1 MIRSL
6 DEILEAIKGEEMRRV
21 AVAVA
26 DDESVLTALQDARVR
41 GMADA
46 ILVGHEMNVRA
57 AAEKVGFD
65 LSETAIVHEPSA
77 TRACVRAAS
86 LVRENQADVLMKGH
100 VHTDDFLRG
109 VLDKEQGL
117 RTGSIMSHVFLLDT
131 RHLGR
136 ITMVTDGAMNIAP
149 DLLTKGAIIMNAVYL
164 AHHLQMECP
173 RVGVLCAVE
182 LVNPAMPTTLDAA
195 ALAQMSRRGQFPRC
209 VVDGPLALDNALSV
223 VAARH
228 KGIESEVAGNCDI
241 LLVPNIECGNALTKS
256 YTYLARS
263 LTAGVLVG
271 AAAPVVLTSRADSA
285 ESKMYSIATAVLMA
299 TMRRDSR
306 MKVGKVHF

>member
-1 MIRSL
+1 VIRSL

-26 DDESVLTALQDARVR
+26 DDESVLTALQDARER

-65 LSETAIVHEPSA
+65 LSDTAIVHEPSA

-182 LVNPAMPTTLDAA
+182 LVNPAMPTTLEAA

-223 VAARH
+223 VAAKH

-241 LLVPNIECGNALTKS
+241 LLVPNVECGNVLTKS

>member
-6 DEILEAIKGEEMRRV
+6 DEILQAIRGVPMKRV

-26 DDESVLTALQDARVR
+26 DDASVLEALKEAREK
-41 GMADA
+41 GMTDA
-46 ILVGHEMNVRA
+46 ILVGHEMRVRET
-57 AAEKVGFD
+57 AEQVGYD
-65 LSETAIVHEPSA
+65 LSETGIVHEPSPL
-77 TRACVRAAS
+77 RACVRAAS
-86 LVRENQADVLMKGH
+86 LVRDSQADIMMKGL

-131 RHLGR
+131 KHLGR

-149 DLLTKGAIIMNAVYL
+149 DLTTKAAIIMNAVYM
-164 AHHLQMECP
+164 AHLLGIETP
-173 RVGVLCAVE
+173 RVGILCAAE
-182 LVNPAMPTTLDAA
+182 LVNPNMNATLDAG
-195 ALAQMSRRGQFPRC
+195 ALAQMSHRGQFPRC
-209 VVDGPLALDNALSV
+209 IVDGPLALDNALSI

-228 KGIESEVAGNCDI
+228 KKIGGDVAGNCDI
-241 LLVPNIECGNALTKS
+241 LLAPNIEAGNILAKS
-256 YTYLARS
+256 FTYLARS

-285 ESKMYSIATAVLMA
+285 ESKMYSLGTAFLMA
-299 TMRRDSR
+299 NMKRDSR

>member
-1 MIRSL
+1 LLRCL
-6 DEILEAIKGEEMRRV
+6 KDILQAIQGEPMRRV

-26 DDESVLTALQDARVR
+26 DDESVLESIKETRAR

-46 ILVGHEMNVRA
+46 ILVGHEMQIRQV
-57 AAEKVGFD
+57 AEKVGFD
-65 LSETAIVHEPSA
+65 LKDTPIVHEPSPN
-77 TRACVRAAS
+77 RASVRAAS

-131 RHLGR
+131 KHLGR

-149 DLLTKGAIIMNAVYL
+149 DLTTKAAIIMNAVYMANL
-164 AHHLQMECP
+164 LGIETP
-173 RVGVLCAVE
+173 KVGILCAAE
-182 LVNPAMPTTLDAA
+182 LVNPNMPATLDAG
-195 ALAQMSRRGQFPRC
+195 ALAQMSHRGQFPRC
-209 VVDGPLALDNALSV
+209 IVDGPLALDNAVSE
-223 VAARH
+223 VAAKH
-228 KGIESEVAGNCDI
+228 KGIGGEVAGHCDI
-241 LLVPNIECGNALTKS
+241 LLVPNIESGNILAKS
-256 YTYLARS
+256 FTYLARR
-263 LTAGVLVG
+263 LTAGVLIG

-285 ESKMYSIATAVLMA
+285 ESKLYSLATAMLMSH
-299 TMRRDSR
+299 MRRDSR

>member
-26 DDESVLTALQDARVR
+26 DDESVLTALQDARER

-65 LSETAIVHEPSA
+65 LSDTAIVHEPSA

-182 LVNPAMPTTLDAA
+182 LVNPAMPTTLEAA

-223 VAARH
+223 VAAKH

-241 LLVPNIECGNALTKS
+241 LLVPNVECGNVLTKS

-285 ESKMYSIATAVLMA
+285 ESKLLSIALAVYLVNVE
-299 TMRRDSR
+299 RKLRL
-306 MKVGKVHF
+306 KIGQFHY

>member
-1 MIRSL
+1 
-6 DEILEAIKGEEMRRV
+6 
-21 AVAVA
+21 
-26 DDESVLTALQDARVR
+26 
-41 GMADA
+41 
-46 ILVGHEMNVRA
+46 
-57 AAEKVGFD
+57 
-65 LSETAIVHEPSA
+65 
-77 TRACVRAAS
+77 VRAAS

-109 VLDKEQGL
+109 ILDKEQGL

-164 AHHLQMECP
+164 AHLLGLDCP
-173 RVGVLCAVE
+173 RIGVLCAVE
-182 LVNPAMPTTLDAA
+182 LVNPTMPATLEAA
-195 ALAQMSRRGQFPRC
+195 ALATMSRRGQFPKC

-223 VAARH
+223 VAAKH
-228 KGIESEVAGNCDI
+228 KGIESEVAGHCDI
-241 LLVPNIECGNALTKS
+241 LLVPNIETGNILAKS
-256 YTYLARS
+256 FTYLARS

-285 ESKMYSIATAVLMA
+285 ESKMYSLATAMLMA
-299 TMRRDSR
+299 NMKRDSR